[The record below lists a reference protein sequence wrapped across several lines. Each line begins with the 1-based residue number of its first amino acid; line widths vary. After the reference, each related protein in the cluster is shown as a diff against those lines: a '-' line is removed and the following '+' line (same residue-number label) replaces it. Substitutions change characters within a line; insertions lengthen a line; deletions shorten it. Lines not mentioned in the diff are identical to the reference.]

1 MGTILMIAL
10 IMAVT
15 ELLITKI
22 VEVMG
27 CKASSYLVFAIV
39 DIVVG
44 LLIFVFA
51 LWDLRTSVGEFAGIF
66 GQLALMIGE
75 PIAAV
80 FLIGDLIV
88 WKVSKKAALSEG

>member
-1 MGTILMIAL
+1 METILMIAL

-44 LLIFVFA
+44 LLILV
-51 LWDLRTSVGEFAGIF
+51 LHSGI
-66 GQLALMIGE
+66 LEI
-75 PIAAV
+75 
-80 FLIGDLIV
+80 
-88 WKVSKKAALSEG
+88 LSASLQGSSDSFRL

>member
-1 MGTILMIAL
+1 METILMIAL
-10 IMAVT
+10 IMAVI
-15 ELLITKI
+15 EQLITKI

-27 CKASSYLVFAIV
+27 CKASPYLVFAIV

-44 LLIFVFA
+44 LLILA
-51 LWDLRTSVGEFAGIF
+51 LWDLRNSVGEFAGIF
-66 GQLALMIGE
+66 GQLSLMIGE

-88 WKVSKKAALSEG
+88 WKVSKKAALSEE